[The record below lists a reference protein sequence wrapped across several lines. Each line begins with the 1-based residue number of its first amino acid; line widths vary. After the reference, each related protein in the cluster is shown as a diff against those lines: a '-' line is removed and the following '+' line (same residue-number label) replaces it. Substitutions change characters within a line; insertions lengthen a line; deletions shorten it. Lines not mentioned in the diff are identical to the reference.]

1 MLGRS
6 ICANPFLLNDIDI
19 LINSE
24 EVVSKKRVIEQYFDY
39 INKNFKKDV
48 KITDFT
54 KHLTCLF
61 KGYIGSKHTRAFMC
75 HELNFEKYPLK
86 KLEELLFKE
95 DLWINGPDLYSRAI

>member
-1 MLGRS
+1 MFYVKIIIVSS
-6 ICANPFLLNDIDI
+6 IVLWPIIYN
-19 LINSE
+19 
-24 EVVSKKRVIEQYFDY
+24 IENVFDY

-95 DLWINGPDLYSRAI
+95 DLWINGPDLYSKAI

>member
-1 MLGRS
+1 MILSISFSCNDSVIDEIGPTYDRS
-6 ICANPFLLNDIDI
+6 LLLSNWHEYHIVP
-19 LINSE
+19 L
-24 EVVSKKRVIEQYFDY
+24 
-39 INKNFKKDV
+39 NKNFKKDV

-95 DLWINGPDLYSRAI
+95 DLWINGPDLYSKVI